1 MVPNYAEGLRLDS
14 KAFVVLGVGEGL
26 GLQSCHALKQAG
38 ADVFCVDID
47 PVIAEEAARAV
58 GGIAHCADVTN
69 GAAVETLFAAALERF
84 GAHLAGLVDVVGV
97 ANNAPFASFD
107 DDALD
112 WQFNIILRHAILAM
126 QIGGPLLGRNGG
138 GSMTFIGS
146 ISGIANL
153 PGQSMY
159 GAAKAAL
166 HHAVRSA
173 SYEYGSTGV
182 RVNAIAPGFTRT
194 PRLLDKIGPD
204 EWERID
210 ATKPLRRA
218 ADPSDIA
225 GTVLF
230 LASDLAR
237 YVTGNILT
245 LDGGVANTVAI
256 PRAFSG
262 ELP

>member
-1 MVPNYAEGLRLDS
+1 MVPNYVEGLRLDG

-26 GLQSCHALKQAG
+26 GRQSCHALKQAG
-38 ADVFCVDID
+38 ADVFCVDLD
-47 PVIAEEAARAV
+47 PAIAAEAARDI
-58 GGIAHCADVTN
+58 GGVAHCADVTKR
-69 GAAVETLFAAALERF
+69 AAVDTLFAEASERF
-84 GAHLAGLVDVVGV
+84 GSQLAGLVDVVGV
-97 ANNAPFASFD
+97 ASNGPFASFD

-173 SYEYGSTGV
+173 AYEFGSAGV

-194 PRLLDKIGPD
+194 PRLIDKIGAD
-204 EWERID
+204 EWRRID
-210 ATKPLRRA
+210 ATNPLRRA

-230 LASDLAR
+230 LASNLAR

-245 LDGGVANTVAI
+245 LDGGIVNTVAI
-256 PRAFSG
+256 PRAFPG
-262 ELP
+262 DQP

>member
-1 MVPNYAEGLRLDS
+1 MVPNYVDSLRLDG

-26 GLQSCHALKQAG
+26 GRQSCHALAQAG
-38 ADVFCVDID
+38 ATIFCVDLD
-47 PVIAEEAARAV
+47 AVIADETARAV
-58 GGIAHCADVTN
+58 GGVAHCADVTKRS
-69 GAAVETLFAAALERF
+69 AVETLFAAASEQF
-84 GAHLAGLVDVVGV
+84 GPQLAGLVDVVGV
-97 ANNAPFASFD
+97 AHNGPFSSFD
-107 DDALD
+107 DAALD
-112 WQFNIILRHAILAM
+112 WQFDIILRHAILAM
-126 QIGGPLLGRNGG
+126 QIGGPLLGRSGG
-138 GSMTFIGS
+138 GSMTFVGS

-173 SYEYGSTGV
+173 AYEYGSAGV

-194 PRLLDKIGPD
+194 PRLIDKIGPD

-210 ATKPLRRA
+210 VTNPLRRA

-225 GTVLF
+225 GAVLF

-245 LDGGVANTVAI
+245 LDGGVVNTVAI

>member
-1 MVPNYAEGLRLDS
+1 MPNYVDGLRLDG

-26 GLQSCHALKQAG
+26 GRQSCHALTQAG
-38 ADVFCVDID
+38 ANVFCVDVD
-47 PVIAEEAARAV
+47 PTIAKETARSI
-58 GGIAHCADVTN
+58 GGIAHCADVTKRT
-69 GAAVETLFAAALERF
+69 AVEALFAAASRHF
-84 GAHLAGLVDVVGV
+84 GAQLAGLVDVVGI
-97 ANNAPFASFD
+97 ARNGPFASFD

-138 GSMTFIGS
+138 GSMTFVGS

-153 PGQSMY
+153 PNQSMY

-173 SYEYGSTGV
+173 AYEYGGAGV
-182 RVNAIAPGFTRT
+182 RVNAVAPGFTRT
-194 PRLLDKIGPD
+194 PRLIDKIGHE
-204 EWERID
+204 EWQRID
-210 ATKPLRRA
+210 ATNPLRRA

-225 GTVLF
+225 GAVLF
-230 LASDLAR
+230 LASGLAR

-245 LDGGVANTVAI
+245 LDGGVVNTVAI

-262 ELP
+262 DPS